1 MVCLSNSGRN
11 RLGFLSVLKRE
22 EKEAVVLLQMG
33 TFLEYFDLLLYVHMA
48 VLLNEL
54 FFPKTDPHTAELLAA
69 FAFCSTFVLRP
80 FGALIFGYLGD
91 TIGRKTTVIIT
102 TILMSMSCMV
112 MANLPTYEEVGIIAA
127 WLVTACRAVQ
137 GLSSMGEV
145 IGAQIYVSE
154 LVRPPAQYVAVS
166 FIGVASIA
174 GGVVALGVA
183 SLVTRAGLDWR
194 IAFWMGATVAVIG
207 SIARIRLRET
217 PEFVDMKSQ
226 FKKKIEELGSNKIK
240 SLKIRAIK
248 ESLSKIQVKKQ
259 TYVAYFLAYC
269 GWPLSFYLG
278 FIYFNPIL
286 KSRFWYSAGDIILH
300 NFYLSILPLISFSVW
315 SVLSYK
321 IHPLKILRKRAEIL
335 LLFTL
340 FLPFCISNATHHF
353 QIFLIQAILLVASM
367 GDCPASSVFVKHFP
381 VFKRFTA
388 ASFVYALSR
397 AIMHVIT
404 SFSLVYLTELFG
416 YYGLWLI
423 MIPVILGHL
432 WGIQH
437 FKILEEEQLP
447 NESALSLA
455 A

>member
-1 MVCLSNSGRN
+1 MS
-11 RLGFLSVLKRE
+11 FLSVLKSE
-22 EKEAVVLLQMG
+22 EKEAVVLLQIG

-54 FFPKTDPHTAELLAA
+54 FFPKTDPHTAALLAA

-91 TIGRKTTVIIT
+91 TMGRKTTVIIT
-102 TILMSMSCMV
+102 TVLMSLSCMV
-112 MANLPTYEEVGIIAA
+112 MANLPTYEQIGITAA

-145 IGAQIYVSE
+145 IGAQVYVSE

-183 SLVTRAGLDWR
+183 SLVTNTGLNWR
-194 IAFWMGATVAVIG
+194 VAFWVGATIAVIG
-207 SIARIRLRET
+207 SVARIRLRET
-217 PEFVDMKSQ
+217 PEFVDMQ
-226 FKKKIEELGSNKIK
+226 YQLKKKIEELGGKNRGKNNGQ
-240 SLKIRAIK
+240 SLQIRAIK

-259 TYVAYFLAYC
+259 TYIAYFLAYC

-286 KSRFWYSAGDIILH
+286 KNRFGYLPEDIILH

-315 SVLSYK
+315 SILSYT
-321 IHPLKILRKRAEIL
+321 IHPLTILKKRAEVL

-340 FLPFCISNATHHF
+340 FLPLCISSATHHF

-397 AIMHVIT
+397 AIMHVVT
-404 SFSLVYLTELFG
+404 SFSLVYLTELLG

-423 MIPVILGHL
+423 MLPVIFGHL
-432 WGIQH
+432 WGVHH
-437 FKILEEEQLP
+437 FKMLEEEQLP
-447 NESALSLA
+447 DATALPLA